1 MAEASIASF
10 RLFQNQTPGPLTA
23 CFRSRTCRGSDY
35 VACVLLRYV
44 PYAHVYGTYTTIY
57 IVLVCVARGNCKRI
71 SILNEHSERKLHTNF
86 YSIRYFTR
94 DIVEISV
101 PIRLA
106 SGKNLMDAV
115 PAAISH
121 TFTHPHTPSVLWR
134 LLCDPGFSWLRL
146 DSKIFTAKTSRIKC
160 LNLDIADFATIA
172 RKPQKRLFR

>member
-35 VACVLLRYV
+35 VARVLLRYV

-134 LLCDPGFSWLRL
+134 LFC
-146 DSKIFTAKTSRIKC
+146 
-160 LNLDIADFATIA
+160 
-172 RKPQKRLFR
+172 